1 MSLNPETSPTRA
13 LRDPN
18 LVMRLDR
25 LGASFPTRLSFM
37 RRLLR
42 ALIAQKA
49 EVTRPVWDID
59 AQGHGRAVLS
69 VPLGGHVYSLIAYSN
84 AIPDDA
90 RTDRVIA
97 EVWDTTFALFDGV
110 PSTADLDRLAS
121 EVPRQEAGRM
131 QPTELT
137 LSRANKS
144 MRLFAHVADAL
155 ATGQQPDAAQIGAI
169 GYLMRTTAVY
179 GNGKFGIADRDR
191 FKHRAVL
198 DGPFA
203 AEMLTVWLIRQFT
216 LDLVEHV
223 ARAKGGDKAVP
234 LDARLKRH
242 LGIGNSTGLGMA
254 PFLVNHPGLLHAWV
268 QARETA
274 LARVLD
280 APADVAAL
288 TALLARAKA
297 HVAEWSVDDPVQ
309 MPRIEVL
316 RAELETLNPISLWA
330 DVQDKSAECQ
340 ELAVAVLLEAHP
352 ALVDDLCEQMCDDNA
367 PSFNTALSTARMRDK
382 LERAYGWALA
392 IDLKAPGAQDLFWYV
407 SEDKLEPRLGER
419 HEIPG
424 ADRESPLDIARQVQA
439 FDLDL
444 READPGAPLASLL
457 MTAPEHRRIA
467 RRVQAVADLPY
478 AEVRDNVLDVAT
490 RPIDLLRAKL
500 AVFGAS
506 KFDPKSD
513 RWTRVTLFQ
522 GAPLAEEVAAGTA
535 TDDWSFPV
543 LG

>member
-1 MSLNPETSPTRA
+1 
-13 LRDPN
+13 
-18 LVMRLDR
+18 MRLDR
-25 LGASFPTRLSFM
+25 LGAAFPTRLSFM

-42 ALIAQKA
+42 ALIAEKA

-59 AQGHGRAVLS
+59 AHGHGRAVLS

-97 EVWDTTFALFDGV
+97 EMWDTTFALFDGV
-110 PSTADLDRLAS
+110 PSSGDLDRLAT

-155 ATGQQPDAAQIGAI
+155 AAGEQPDAAQIGAI

-191 FKHRAVL
+191 IKDRPVL

-223 ARAKGGDKAVP
+223 ASAKGGNRAVP

-254 PFLVNHPGLLHAWV
+254 PFLVNHPGLLHAWM

-280 APADVAAL
+280 APQDVAAL
-288 TALLARAKA
+288 TALLVRAKA
-297 HVAEWSVDDPVQ
+297 HVAEWSVEDTVQ

-316 RAELETLNPISLWA
+316 RAELDTLRAEALWA

-340 ELAVAVLLEAHP
+340 ELAVALLLEAHP
-352 ALVDDLCEQMCDDNA
+352 ALVDDLCEQMCDDTV
-367 PSFNTALSTARMRDK
+367 PGFNTALSTARMRDK
-382 LERAYGWALA
+382 LKRTYGWALE
-392 IDLKAPGAQDLFWYV
+392 INLKAPGAQDLFWYV

-439 FDLDL
+439 FDLAL
-444 READPGAPLASLL
+444 SKADPTAPLASLL

-478 AEVRDNVLDVAT
+478 GEVRDNVLDAAT

-522 GAPLAEEVAAGTA
+522 GAPLAEEVAGGTA
-535 TDDWSFPV
+535 TDDWAFPV

>member
-1 MSLNPETSPTRA
+1 
-13 LRDPN
+13 
-18 LVMRLDR
+18 MRLDR

-37 RRLLR
+37 RRLIR
-42 ALIAQKA
+42 ALIAERA
-49 EVTRPVWDID
+49 EVTRPVWEID
-59 AQGHGRAVLS
+59 ADGHGRAVLS

-84 AIPDDA
+84 AIPDEA

-97 EVWDTTFALFDGV
+97 EVWDTSFALFDGV
-110 PSTADLDRLAS
+110 PERADLDRLQS

-144 MRLFAHVADAL
+144 VRLFAHVVDSL
-155 ATGQQPDAAQIGAI
+155 ASGQQPDAAQIGKI

-179 GNGKFGIADRDR
+179 GNGKFGIADRNRIQDR
-191 FKHRAVL
+191 PVL
-198 DGPFA
+198 NGPFA

-216 LDLVEHV
+216 LDLVDHI
-223 ARAKGGDKAVP
+223 AQAKGGAQAVR
-234 LDARLKRH
+234 LDPRLKRH

-280 APADVAAL
+280 APMDLERV
-288 TALLARAKA
+288 TALLDRAKA
-297 HVAEWSVDDPVQ
+297 HVAEWQVDDPVQ
-309 MPRIEVL
+309 MPRIETL
-316 RAELETLNPISLWA
+316 RRELDHLRPAHLWQDA
-330 DVQDKSAECQ
+330 QDKSLECQ
-340 ELAVAVLLEAHP
+340 ELVAALLIEAHP
-352 ALVDDLCEQMCDDNA
+352 DLVDDLADQMGDGMT
-367 PSFNTALSTARMRDK
+367 PSFDPTVSNARMRDA
-382 LERAYGWALA
+382 LRRSHGWALA
-392 IDLKAPGAQDLFWYV
+392 LDLTAVGSDDLFWYV

-419 HEIPG
+419 HVIPG
-424 ADRESPLDIARQVQA
+424 ADRESPLDIARQVQR
-439 FDLDL
+439 FDLAL
-444 READPGAPLASLL
+444 RKADPVAPLASLL
-457 MTAPEHRRIA
+457 MTEPEHRRIA
-467 RRVQAVADLPY
+467 RRVQSVAALPY
-478 AEVRDNVLDVAT
+478 AEIRDNLIDRKT

-522 GAPLAEEVAAGTA
+522 GAPLAEDIASGSAR
-535 TDDWSFPV
+535 DDWAFPV

>member
-1 MSLNPETSPTRA
+1 MSLHPDALTTIP

-18 LVMRLDR
+18 VVMRLSR
-25 LGASFPTRLSFM
+25 LGAAFPTRLSFM
-37 RRLLR
+37 RRLIR

-97 EVWDTTFALFDGV
+97 EVWDTTFTLFDGL
-110 PSTADLDRLAS
+110 PSTEDLDRLQS
-121 EVPRQEAGRM
+121 QVPRQEGGRM
-131 QPTELT
+131 QPTELI

-144 MRLFAHVADAL
+144 MRLFASVVDAL
-155 ATGQQPDAAQIGAI
+155 AQGQQPDADEIGQI

-191 FKHRAVL
+191 IKDRPVL
-198 DGPFA
+198 NGPFA

-234 LDARLKRH
+234 LDAKLKRH

-254 PFLVNHPGLLHAWV
+254 PFLVNHPGLLHAWM

-280 APADVAAL
+280 AGADAARI
-288 TALLARAKA
+288 APLLERAKA
-297 HVAEWSVDDPVQ
+297 HVAEWSVADDVQ
-309 MPRIEVL
+309 MTRIEVL
-316 RAELETLNPISLWA
+316 RAELDRLNPDTLWA
-330 DVQDKSAECQ
+330 DAQDKSDECQ
-340 ELAVAVLLEAHP
+340 ELIVALLVEAHP
-352 ALVDDLCEQMCDDNA
+352 ELVDDLCETMCDDHTPTFDTTISN
-367 PSFNTALSTARMRDK
+367 ARMRDK
-382 LERAYGWALA
+382 LRRSYSWALE
-392 IDLKAPGAQDLFWYV
+392 INLKAEGAQDLFWYV

-419 HEIPG
+419 HVISG
-424 ADRESPLDIARQVQA
+424 ADRENPLDIARQIQA
-439 FDLDL
+439 FDLAL
-444 READPGAPLASLL
+444 CKADPIAPLASLL

-467 RRVQAVADLPY
+467 RRVQAVGDLTY
-478 AEVRDNVLDVAT
+478 AEVRDNVLDAKT

-522 GAPLAEEVAAGTA
+522 GAPLAEEIAKGTA
-535 TDDWSFPV
+535 TDDWAFPT
-543 LG
+543 LR